1 MPIRMKD
8 VAKDVGVSVMT
19 VSKVIRNHSD
29 IGEQTRRR
37 VLERIRELDYTP
49 NAAAQALVTGRSNVA
64 ALIVPDLVHPF
75 FAELA
80 KGLSAELSR
89 AYSLVIS
96 SSEEEADLEKREID
110 HLLARCVDVLIIASV
125 QTSREAFRRIQER
138 KTPVVLVDRKL
149 AGRGISSG

>member
-8 VAKDVGVSVMT
+8 IAKDVGVSVMT

-29 IGEQTRRR
+29 IGQETRSR
-37 VLERIRELDYTP
+37 VLKRIEELGYTP
-49 NAAAQALVTGRSNVA
+49 NAAARALATGRSSVM

-80 KGLSAELSR
+80 KGLSGILRKR

-96 SSEEEADLEKREID
+96 SSEDDPQLERKEIE
-110 HLLARCVDVLIIASV
+110 HLIGTGVDALIIASV
-125 QTSREAFRRIQER
+125 QPDTYS
-138 KTPVVLVDRKL
+138 L
-149 AGRGISSG
+149 